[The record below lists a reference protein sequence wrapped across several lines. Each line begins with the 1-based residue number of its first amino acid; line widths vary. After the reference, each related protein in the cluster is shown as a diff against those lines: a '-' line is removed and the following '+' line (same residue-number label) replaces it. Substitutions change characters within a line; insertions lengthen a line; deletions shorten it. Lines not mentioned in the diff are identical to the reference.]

1 MTGPND
7 VTRLLHAY
15 RDGDRE
21 AFDRL
26 VPLMY
31 DDLRR
36 VARRQLRRGRP
47 GATLNTTGLVHEVYM
62 KMADQQHLDARD
74 RGHFLAISAHAMRQV
89 IADAARRRTAEKR
102 GGGQEAIPLD
112 EAPELAADQA
122 RWLLD
127 VDRALEQLA
136 AHDQRM
142 ARVVECRFFAG
153 LTEDE
158 TALALDTSLRTVQRD
173 WMRARAW
180 LKEALRGRDV
190 PDVES

>member
-1 MTGPND
+1 MTSPND
-7 VTRLLHAY
+7 VTQLLHAY

-21 AFDRL
+21 AFNRL

-31 DDLRR
+31 DDLRK

-62 KMADQQHLDARD
+62 KMADQQRLDAKD

-89 IADAARRRTAEKR
+89 IADAARRRTADKR
-102 GGGQEAIPLD
+102 GGGQDDIPLED
-112 EAPELAADQA
+112 APQLAADQA

-136 AHDQRM
+136 AHNERM

-153 LTEDE
+153 LTEEE
-158 TALALDTSLRTVQRD
+158 TATALDASLRTVQRD

-180 LKEALRGRDV
+180 LKEALRGGEL
-190 PDVES
+190 PEEAG